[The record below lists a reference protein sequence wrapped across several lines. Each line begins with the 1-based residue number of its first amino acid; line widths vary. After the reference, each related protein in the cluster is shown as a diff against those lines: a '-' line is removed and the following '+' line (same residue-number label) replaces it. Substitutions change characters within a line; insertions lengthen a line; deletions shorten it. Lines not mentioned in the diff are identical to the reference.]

1 MSTLEVNYEQ
11 LPEIKKEV
19 LTIDWSVVNRLK
31 ELLNSS
37 TAFYDPLK
45 QVYVLNGVQFSDEF
59 LNGICSNYSHVIN
72 SISNMRLR
80 KKVIVNIDT
89 LHKEV

>member
-1 MSTLEVNYEQ
+1 MSTLDVNYEQ

-19 LTIDWSVVNRLK
+19 LTFDWSVVNRLK

-37 TAFYDPLK
+37 TTFYDPLK
-45 QVYVLNGVQFSDEF
+45 QVYVLNGVQISDEF

-72 SISNMRLR
+72 SISNMRLK

-89 LHKEV
+89 LHKEL